1 MQPRTLD
8 QIIGEI
14 NSTYQP
20 QVDSLRK
27 QQTMVPDELKANEAA
42 LDAKKDQGFSDI
54 MSAARRRG
62 TGVAFGGIPLADQSK
77 YLATD
82 YMPALANLRT
92 AATQKATSLED
103 AINQIYE
110 RRNTMGQ
117 QIYQGEQSLAENRR
131 QFDANLAFQRE
142 QQAAQER
149 QAAAAKA
156 SFSPSLGQA
165 QQQVPQYL
173 GNNDLRGHLAYLAQK
188 EGNQNAAI
196 ALKYVGNDGRYYLD
210 PYTTNPSIFKA
221 LDALGAVNTW
231 KR

>member
-14 NSTYQP
+14 NNTYQP

-27 QQTMVPDELKANEAA
+27 QQSMVPDELKSNEAA

-54 MSAARRRG
+54 LSAARRRG
-62 TGVAFGGIPLADQSK
+62 TGVAFGGIPLAEQSK

-82 YMPALANLRT
+82 YMPALANMRG

-131 QFDANLAFQRE
+131 QFDTNLAFQRE
-142 QQAAQER
+142 QEAR
-149 QAAAAKA
+149 QRAAAGSALP
-156 SFSPSLGQA
+156 SFNQQPVQA
-165 QQQVPQYL
+165 PQYL
-173 GNNDLRGHLAYLAQK
+173 GNNDLRGHLTYLAQK
-188 EGNQNAAI
+188 EGNQNAAL